1 MTNIHPPHIAT
12 HREEDGTWTVTLW
25 VQGVW
30 HAQLHGFASAAAARA
45 AIRRRYL

>member
-1 MTNIHPPHIAT
+1 MTKIHSPRVKAERT
-12 HREEDGTWTVTLW
+12 DDGTWTVTLW

-45 AIRRRYL
+45 AIRRKYL